1 MSAAGAL
8 LRLWARLDVRL
19 ALVVVISLGVLSAVL
34 MALQGQQVQR
44 QQDAMTQWQSL
55 NLARYIA
62 DRQAEPLM
70 NERGSFR
77 PDALANIAMYVSMI
91 QPSLEIYLL
100 DTQGAIVQHSL
111 PKPGPQIRQIKLA
124 AVRDLLGSA
133 TPQLPIYG
141 DDPNRPGSFNLVS
154 VAGLPNNAQPLGY
167 LYVVL
172 RGEQARLLQQKEA
185 NASQRVA
192 AWGIGLLAV
201 ALAAGVIVATQTI
214 ITRRLRLLAVQLQD
228 FWQPEGQSAPGAVG
242 KGDEIDRVRDAA
254 DELQQRV
261 RLQFRR
267 LEDNDRMRR
276 ELVSNVSHDL
286 HTPLANIQ
294 GYVETLLLRGD
305 QLTADTREQY
315 LRTTLHHC
323 QRLGRRVA
331 ELFELSKLESGQTQ
345 ALLEPFCVAELLND
359 VVQHQQMA
367 ARLAGITLRLT
378 DDSDRNVRV
387 VADIGLIERVL
398 QNLVDN
404 ALRHTPR
411 DGLVELTVSV
421 EGSRVRVRVN
431 DSGCGIAEQDLPY
444 IFERYWTTRMTAAD
458 ATQPSVSSGLGLA
471 IVRRILELHGSS
483 IHVRSALQRGTEFSF
498 ALQRPANSVSWA
510 VDAGLNQSRSAPIG
524 F

>member
-8 LRLWARLDVRL
+8 VRLWTRLDVRL

-34 MALQGQQVQR
+34 MVLQGQQVQR

-62 DRQAEPLM
+62 DRQAEPLV

-77 PDALANIAMYVSMI
+77 PNSLANIAMYVSMI

-100 DTQGAIVQHSL
+100 DAQGVIVQHSL
-111 PKPGPQIRQIKLA
+111 PQPGPQIKQVKLS
-124 AVRDLLGSA
+124 AVRDLLVSGA
-133 TPQLPIYG
+133 PQLPIYG
-141 DDPNRPGSFNLVS
+141 DDPYRPDSPNLVS

-185 NASQRVA
+185 DASQRVA
-192 AWGIGLLAV
+192 IWGVGLLAV
-201 ALAAGVIVATQTI
+201 VLAAGVIVATQTV
-214 ITRRLRLLAVQLQD
+214 ITRRLHHLAMQLQD
-228 FWQPEGQSAPGAVG
+228 FWQPESQSSPGTAG
-242 KGDEIDRVRDAA
+242 TGDEIDRVTDAA
-254 DELQQRV
+254 HELQQRV
-261 RLQFRR
+261 RQQFQR

-305 QLTADTREQY
+305 QLAPDTREQY

-345 ALLEPFCVAELLND
+345 AQLEPFCVAELLND
-359 VVQHQQMA
+359 VVQHQQMT

-378 DDSDRNVRV
+378 DGSDRNACV

-404 ALRHTPR
+404 ALRHTAR
-411 DGLVELTVSV
+411 DGLVELTVCA
-421 EGSRVRVRVN
+421 EGSRVRVRVS
-431 DSGCGIAEQDLPY
+431 DSGCGIAEQDLPH
-444 IFERYWTTRMTAAD
+444 IFERYWTSRMTAD
-458 ATQPSVSSGLGLA
+458 DSTQPSISSGLGLGLGLA

-483 IHVRSALQRGTEFSF
+483 INVRSALQRGTEFSF
-498 ALQRPANSVSWA
+498 ALPA
-510 VDAGLNQSRSAPIG
+510 AG
-524 F
+524 